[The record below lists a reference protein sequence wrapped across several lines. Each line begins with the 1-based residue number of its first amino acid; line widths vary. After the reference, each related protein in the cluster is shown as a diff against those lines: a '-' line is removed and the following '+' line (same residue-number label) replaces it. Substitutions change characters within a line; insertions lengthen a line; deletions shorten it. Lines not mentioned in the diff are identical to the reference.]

1 MHSLLRSSTHIPIY
15 VGRLR
20 LTSVL
25 RRWMATKFSLNIFR
39 LLKDELDVS
48 FLYFLGSVIG
58 WTIETRCLF
67 RRFSIVLPKTLLFMS
82 LKKSFS
88 KSFFALARDRKST
101 RLNSS
106 HSQISYAVFCLKKKK
121 TSTV

>member
-1 MHSLLRSSTHIPIY
+1 MHSSLRSRTHIPIY
-15 VGRLR
+15 VSRLR

-39 LLKDELDVS
+39 LLKDGSDVS

-67 RRFSIVLPKTLLFMS
+67 RRFSIVLPKILLFMS

-88 KSFFALARDRKST
+88 KSFFALARR
-101 RLNSS
+101 
-106 HSQISYAVFCLKKKK
+106 AVFISIYGFIQGNYSNLIAL
-121 TSTV
+121 